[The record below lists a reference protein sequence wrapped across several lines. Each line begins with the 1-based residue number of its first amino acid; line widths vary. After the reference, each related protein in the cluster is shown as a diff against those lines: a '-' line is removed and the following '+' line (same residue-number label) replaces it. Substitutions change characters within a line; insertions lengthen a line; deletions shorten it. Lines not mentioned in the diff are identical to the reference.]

1 MRDLPGFGDE
11 ATWPPFSGHPNDPRH
26 PGYDDEEE
34 EGAKGMKITIV
45 IEIPDIADPN
55 SPEADAIIEEVTDW
69 TEEVREERGWNIYV
83 DDAE

>member
-26 PGYDDEEE
+26 PGYDDEE
-34 EGAKGMKITIV
+34 GKSMKITIV
-45 IEIPDIADPN
+45 IEIPGIADPN
-55 SPEADAIIEEVTDW
+55 SPEADAVIAELTDW
-69 TEEVREERGWNIYV
+69 TEEMSDERGWIAYV